1 MKPRIRRIRD
11 GIASEFATEFAADS
25 RLADGF
31 ATDSQDG
38 KSLRQIRETE
48 SLRPGSAGKSLQ
60 RIRESSRTRVRAGFA
75 IEFASKDSWSV
86 RAADTQVRGEHR
98 ERVPS
103 SHGHGQGHGAPRAK
117 QCNLQTNQSPTSRSR
132 SLRITTYVGRELK
145 ALPFPLRITLN
156 AALPFPL
163 RSRRRLSWTLVAAPC
178 TSPAQSV
185 SSVDDVASTQQR

>member
-38 KSLRQIRETE
+38 KSLRQIRE

-75 IEFASKDSWSV
+75 N
-86 RAADTQVRGEHR
+86 R
-98 ERVPS
+98 
-103 SHGHGQGHGAPRAK
+103 
-117 QCNLQTNQSPTSRSR
+117 
-132 SLRITTYVGRELK
+132 
-145 ALPFPLRITLN
+145 
-156 AALPFPL
+156 
-163 RSRRRLSWTLVAAPC
+163 
-178 TSPAQSV
+178 
-185 SSVDDVASTQQR
+185 

>member
-1 MKPRIRRIRD
+1 MSSRPSSRRTRGRIRD
-11 GIASEFATEFAADS
+11 GFARRQEY
-25 RLADGF
+25 
-31 ATDSQDG
+31 
-38 KSLRQIRETE
+38 LRQIRETE

-132 SLRITTYVGRELK
+132 SLRITTYVGR
-145 ALPFPLRITLN
+145 
-156 AALPFPL
+156 
-163 RSRRRLSWTLVAAPC
+163 
-178 TSPAQSV
+178 AQSFTF
-185 SSVDDVASTQQR
+185 SFTDYAQRGFTFSFTLQTALELDAGCCTLHVASSERVVCR